1 MSSVPPALPSSTPA
15 TIAQALSL
23 PPRVRKILGAF
34 FGRVSL
40 DLSERIGHM
49 LVESE
54 QQLFKLAERARS
66 NEKQAEQFANLHGL
80 RTSRADLLPMFLAGL
95 EGEFAAIRL
104 PRAAPDKDAHER
116 IEYQTMTLVEDAEMD
131 QDIVLRE
138 IARRHDARHLLD
150 RDVTR
155 PRRL

>member
-23 PPRVRKILGAF
+23 PPRVRKILGIF

-40 DLSERIGHM
+40 DLSERIGQM

-80 RTSRADLLPMFLAGL
+80 RTSRADLLPMFLVL
-95 EGEFAAIRL
+95 EYIW
-104 PRAAPDKDAHER
+104 
-116 IEYQTMTLVEDAEMD
+116 EYYYQN
-131 QDIVLRE
+131 
-138 IARRHDARHLLD
+138 
-150 RDVTR
+150 RDTAS
-155 PRRL
+155 